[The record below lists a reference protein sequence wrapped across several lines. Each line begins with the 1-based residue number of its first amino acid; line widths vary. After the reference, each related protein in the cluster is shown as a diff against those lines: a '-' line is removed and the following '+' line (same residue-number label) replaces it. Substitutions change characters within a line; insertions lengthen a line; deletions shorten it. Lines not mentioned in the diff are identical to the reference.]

1 LSGYIMQAMVY
12 GEQRPYNVALVV
24 PDFEYL
30 KKWADENGIDDS
42 DTQALLANEQVR
54 ELYVAELNRA
64 QASIKRYERVRDFVL
79 EDDEFSPENGL
90 LTPSLKIKR
99 RAVMAKYGDQI
110 DDMYDGGNPLLG
122 RD

>member
-1 LSGYIMQAMVY
+1 MQAMVY

-30 KKWADENGIDDS
+30 KQWAAENGIDGS
-42 DTQALLANEQVR
+42 DTETLLADEKVR
-54 ELYVAELNRA
+54 DLYVTELNRA
-64 QASIKRYERVRDFVL
+64 QANIKRYERVRDFVL
-79 EDDEFSPENGL
+79 EEDEFSPENGL

-99 RAVMAKYGDQI
+99 RAVMAKFGSQI
-110 DDMYDGGNPLLG
+110 DDMYEGGNPLLG